1 MPATTTTTPKTEEAL
16 QIFRSHGGI
25 LRTGEALELGIHRRT
40 LYSLRDAG
48 VLERLDRGLYRLAD
62 MPPLSDP
69 DLVTVSRKI
78 PDGVICL
85 ISALHFHEITTQIP
99 HAVSIAVKRGKEPPR
114 LEYPPTK
121 IYSFSGRA
129 FSEGIDAHSI
139 DDTKVRVYCPEKTI
153 ADCFKYRNKIGMDT
167 VLEAVELYRTRRKS
181 KPRDLLRFAK
191 ICRVEKIMRP
201 YLEAL
206 L

>member
-1 MPATTTTTPKTEEAL
+1 MSTGTTTTKITEAL
-16 QIFRSHGGI
+16 EAFREHGGI
-25 LRTGEALELGIHRRT
+25 LRTGEALDLGIHQRT
-40 LYSLRDAG
+40 LYALRDEG
-48 VLERLDRGLYRLAD
+48 LLERLDRGLYRLAD

-69 DLVTVSRKI
+69 DLVTVARKI

-85 ISALHFHEITTQIP
+85 ISALHFHDITTQIP
-99 HAVSIAVKRGKEPPR
+99 HVVSIAVRRGKEPPR

-121 IYSFSGRA
+121 IYPFSGHA
-129 FSEGIDAHSI
+129 FTDGVETHSI
-139 DDTKVRVYCPEKTI
+139 DATHVRVYSPEKTI

-167 VLEAVELYRTRRKS
+167 VREAVELYRS
-181 KPRDLLRFAK
+181 HHKPRPRELLKFAK
-191 ICRVEKIMRP
+191 VCRVEKIMRP

>member
-1 MPATTTTTPKTEEAL
+1 MSTGRTTKIEEAL
-16 QIFRSHGGI
+16 HAFREHGGI
-25 LRTGEALELGIHRRT
+25 LRTSEALNLGIHRRT
-40 LYSLRDAG
+40 LYALRDDG
-48 VLERLDRGLYRLAD
+48 RLERLDRGLYRLAD

-69 DLVTVSRKI
+69 DLVTVARKI

-85 ISALHFHEITTQIP
+85 ISALHFHDITTQIP
-99 HAVSIAVKRGKEPPR
+99 HTVSIAVRRGKEPPR

-121 IYSFSGRA
+121 IYHFSSEA
-129 FSEGIDAHSI
+129 FAEGIQSHSI
-139 DDTKVRVYCPEKTI
+139 DDTLIRVYCPEKTI

-167 VLEAVELYRTRRKS
+167 VREAVELYRSRHKP
-181 KPRDLLRFAK
+181 KPRELLKFAK
-191 ICRVEKIMRP
+191 VCRVEKIMRP